1 MMNNPA
7 KKTFITLSL
16 CAACSWVLP
25 VSAAYSVRDHVAV
38 DWQKGEIT
46 ATAFYSGQQNESGAP
61 IDFAASEMTPTS
73 ARMYAYSMARESAAL
88 LIADA
93 LKNVYVENKISLQSL
108 LESDADT
115 SRKIGEI
122 IPGKLLTKNTPEGFV
137 SARCDA
143 RLRFSD
149 IIAAISYEYPTQPFP
164 ELKENPL
171 ASEYTSL
178 IIDARG
184 ENIRPV
190 LFPSV
195 VDQNGLEIYGK
206 RYIEPS
212 SVLKR
217 GAVAYCT
224 NEKEARIH
232 SQAGDR
238 PYFARAIGSVSGNCI
253 LSSRDTRKVLG
264 HKKTVE
270 KLKQCHVI
278 IIIDPIRK
286 ESERVK
292 R

>member
-7 KKTFITLSL
+7 KKTIITMCLF
-16 CAACSWVLP
+16 AACSWILP
-25 VSAAYSVRDHVAV
+25 VDAAYSVRDRVAI

-46 ATAFYSGQQNESGAP
+46 ATAYYSGLQDESGAP
-61 IDFAASEMTPTS
+61 IDFAASGKSPSS
-73 ARMYAYSMARESAAL
+73 ARMHAYSMARESAAL
-88 LIADA
+88 LIADS
-93 LKNVYVENKISLQSL
+93 LKNVYVENKTSLLSL

-122 IPGKLLTKNTPEGFV
+122 LPGKLITKNTPEGFV

-149 IIAAISYEYPTQPFP
+149 IIAAISYEYPALPFP

-206 RYIEPS
+206 RYIEPA

-217 GAVAYCT
+217 GAAAYCS
-224 NEKEARIH
+224 NEKDARSH

-253 LSSRDTRKVLG
+253 ISTRDTRKVLG

-278 IIIDPIRK
+278 IIIDPSNK